1 MARIVFGLGTSHGP
15 MLSTPPAQWDLRAG
29 ADRANLRHA
38 YRGEWL
44 DFATLGARRARDF
57 TPEAA
62 LPERQQRYER
72 CQRALDTLAQRLR
85 AAAPDVVLIV
95 GNDQREVFQDDLTAA
110 FTVFTGA
117 SMPNVPLDEV
127 RRARLPPGIAIAEHG
142 HCPPEGATYAG
153 APELAGALVRSMM
166 AQGFDVAQSARFT
179 GGADRQSGI
188 PHAFGFIYRRI
199 LQDAPPPSI
208 PVFVNGGV
216 PDNIPSAARCL
227 AFGHALGRAVQSWDA
242 DLKVALIASGG
253 WTHFVV
259 DEELDQR
266 FLAGFSAHDEIA
278 LSGIAEP
285 LFHGNT
291 SEMKNWYP
299 VAAAMHDA
307 ERRFRLIDYVP
318 CYRSEAGTGNA
329 MGFAVWE

>member
-1 MARIVFGLGTSHGP
+1 MARIILGLGASHGP
-15 MLSTPPAQWDLRAG
+15 MLSTPPARWDLRAG
-29 ADRANLRHA
+29 ADRANPRHA

-44 DFATLGARRARDF
+44 DFASLAARRGCDF
-57 TPEAA
+57 SAEAA
-62 LPERQQRYER
+62 LPERQQRFDR
-72 CQRALDTLAQRLR
+72 CQRALDTLAQRLH

-117 SMPNVPLDEV
+117 SIPNVALDEA

-142 HCPPEGATYAG
+142 HCPPGGATYSG
-153 APELAGALVRSMM
+153 ATDLARDLVRSLC
-166 AQGFDVAQSARFT
+166 AQGFDVAQSARFA
-179 GGADRQSGI
+179 GSADRQNGI
-188 PHAFGFIYRRI
+188 PHAFGFIYRR
-199 LQDAPPPSI
+199 LLRDAPPPSI
-208 PVFVNGGV
+208 PVFINGGV
-216 PDNIPSAARCL
+216 PDNIPGAARCL
-227 AFGHALGRAVQSWDA
+227 AFGHALAHAVQGWDA

-266 FLAGFSAHDEIA
+266 FLAGFSAHDEAA
-278 LSGIAEP
+278 LAGIAEP

-299 VAAAMHDA
+299 VAAAMHDTGH
-307 ERRFRLIDYVP
+307 RFQLIDYVP

>member
-1 MARIVFGLGTSHGP
+1 MAHVVLGIGTSHGP

-29 ADRANLRHA
+29 ADRVNPRHA

-44 DFATLGARRARDF
+44 DFASLAARRSRDF
-57 TPEAA
+57 SPEAA
-62 LPERQQRYER
+62 LAERQQRYGR
-72 CQRALDTLAQRLR
+72 CQHALDTLAQRLH

-117 SMPNVPLDEV
+117 SIPNVPLDEA
-127 RRARLPPGIAIAEHG
+127 RRARLPPGIAVAEHG
-142 HCPPEGATYAG
+142 HCPPGGASYTGATD
-153 APELAGALVRSMM
+153 LARDLVRSLS

-227 AFGHALGRAVQSWDA
+227 AFGHALGQAVQGWDA

-266 FLAGFSAHDEIA
+266 FLGGFSAHDEAA
-278 LSGIAEP
+278 LAAVEEP

-307 ERRFRLIDYVP
+307 GRRFQLIDYVP

>member
-1 MARIVFGLGTSHGP
+1 MARLVLGVGTSHGP
-15 MLSTPPAQWDLRAG
+15 MLSTAPAQWDLRAD
-29 ADRANLRHA
+29 ADRANPRHA

-44 DFATLGARRARDF
+44 DFAALRTRRGRDF
-57 TPEAA
+57 TPEAT
-62 LPERQQRYER
+62 LPERQPRYDR
-72 CQRALDTLAQRLR
+72 CQHALDVLAQRVR

-117 SMPNVPLDEV
+117 SIPNVPLDEA

-142 HCPPEGATYAG
+142 HCPPQGASYAG
-153 APELAGALVRSMM
+153 APDLARSLVRSMM
-166 AQGFDVAQSARFT
+166 AQGFDVAQSSRFA
-179 GGADRQSGI
+179 GSADRQSGI

-199 LQDAPPPSI
+199 LQDQPPPSI
-208 PVFVNGGV
+208 PVFVNAGV
-216 PDNIPSAARCL
+216 PDNIPSASRCL
-227 AFGHALGRAVQSWDA
+227 AFGRALGHAVRGWDA

-299 VAAAMHDA
+299 VAAAMHGA
-307 ERRFRLIDYVP
+307 QRRFRLIDYVP

>member
-1 MARIVFGLGTSHGP
+1 MARLVLGVGTSHGP
-15 MLSTPPAQWDLRAG
+15 MLSTAPAQWDLRAD
-29 ADRANLRHA
+29 ADRANPRHA

-44 DFATLGARRARDF
+44 DFAALRTRRGHDF
-57 TPEAA
+57 TPEAT
-62 LPERQQRYER
+62 LPERQPRYDR
-72 CQRALDTLAQRLR
+72 CQRALDVLAQRVR

-110 FTVFTGA
+110 FIVFTGA
-117 SMPNVPLDEV
+117 SIPNVPLDEA

-142 HCPPEGATYAG
+142 HCPPEGASYAG
-153 APELAGALVRSMM
+153 APDLARSLVRSMM
-166 AQGFDVAQSARFT
+166 EQGFDVAQSSRFA
-179 GGADRQSGI
+179 GSADRQIGI

-199 LQDAPPPSI
+199 LQDQPPPSI

-216 PDNIPSAARCL
+216 PDNIPSASRCL
-227 AFGHALGRAVQSWDA
+227 AFGRALGHAVRSWDA

-259 DEELDQR
+259 DEALDQR
-266 FLAGFSAHDEIA
+266 FLAGLSAHDEAA
-278 LSGIAEP
+278 LAGIAEP

-299 VAAAMHDA
+299 VAAAMHGA
-307 ERRFRLIDYVP
+307 QRRFRLIDYVP